1 LIIDSNNDSKI
12 LKYVIII
19 KINQNLMIEKL
30 KKLEEDYSV
39 KRENFIQTQNLAE
52 KLKVELIGMEA
63 QIKMLKEMTAE
74 IKEIKNDDESTD

>member
-1 LIIDSNNDSKI
+1 MIIDSNNDSKI